1 MLLITIIFMIMLVVY
16 IGITIFYIHHKII
29 NLRSYAEKA
38 YANIDVLLLKR
49 AELVPQLLV
58 LDQRESA
65 QMKELMNALLIQQSI
80 NSKVEVHNK
89 MHDLLKNCAVINN
102 GHQQLMHLNAG
113 IAHRVT
119 IYNES
124 VLLYNSCFKAFPY
137 SYFMKILNLLPMA
150 ALREFS

>member
-1 MLLITIIFMIMLVVY
+1 MLLITIIFMIMLMVY

-49 AELVPQLLV
+49 AELVPQLWV

-65 QMKELMNALLIQQSI
+65 QVEELVNALLIQQSI
-80 NSKVEVHNK
+80 NGKVELHNK
-89 MHDLLKNCAVINN
+89 MHDLLKNCTVMND

-113 IAHRVT
+113 IAHRVA

-124 VLLYNSCFKAFPY
+124 VLLYNSCFKAFPH
-137 SYFMKILNLLPMA
+137 SYFMKMFNLSPMA
-150 ALREFS
+150 TLKEFS

>member
-1 MLLITIIFMIMLVVY
+1 MLLITMIFLIMLMVY
-16 IGITIFYIHHKII
+16 MGITIFYIHHKII

-65 QMKELMNALLIQQSI
+65 QVASLMNALLIQQSI
-80 NSKVEVHNK
+80 NGKVEVYNQ
-89 MHDLLKNCAVINN
+89 MHDLLKNCTVMND
-102 GHQQLMHLNAG
+102 GHQQLMHLNVG
-113 IAHRVT
+113 IAHRVA

-124 VLLYNSCFKAFPY
+124 VLLYNSCFKAFPH
-137 SYFMKILNLLPMA
+137 SHFMKIFNLSPMT
-150 ALREFS
+150 ALKEFS